1 MTNKTKNI
9 STPTPLAR
17 SPSHSTHSCWNT
29 RPGTSTQL
37 IKVSCPKRKH
47 IPQTHSLSLSHTH
60 NTHWTH
66 THAHNTH
73 TDYKVQVALHVV
85 PEATT
90 QANDKHH
97 SCAYETGE
105 GDVEDGNSFDGN
117 RFDAPPESNT
127 TTDYGPYE
135 PQLRRF
141 RSEQGQVLI
150 KVCSIDL
157 RTNQGMTVDV
167 FTNQGM

>member
-1 MTNKTKNI
+1 M
-9 STPTPLAR
+9 
-17 SPSHSTHSCWNT
+17 
-29 RPGTSTQL
+29 
-37 IKVSCPKRKH
+37 
-47 IPQTHSLSLSHTH
+47 
-60 NTHWTH
+60 
-66 THAHNTH
+66 
-73 TDYKVQVALHVV
+73 QVALHVL

-90 QANDKHH
+90 LTNDKRDID
-97 SCAYETGE
+97 SCTYETGAR
-105 GDVEDGNSFDGN
+105 DVEDGNSFDGN